1 MKYIVLIALQIS
13 ALFIYAQGNININGK
28 INDQKGLPL
37 IGANIVLENTSIGT
51 ITDANGKFHLDFN
64 GEFPFDIKVS
74 FIGFQSKNV
83 TVKDNSFLT
92 VSLSESVEIE
102 EVTVESK
109 VSTTELSMVNPLQVQ
124 KLSSKELQKA
134 ACCNLSESFETNATV
149 DVSFTDAVS
158 GAKQIKMLGL
168 DGIYTQIT
176 QENVPLIRGLSSA
189 YGLTYVPGTWIE
201 SIQIIKGAGSVIN
214 GFESFAGQIN
224 LEYFKPENTDK
235 IFWNFYTNSESK
247 FENNLQFAKKTGKW
261 TSNLFT
267 SINYHTKEVDE
278 NENGF
283 LDMPHVKSINV
294 LNRWLTE
301 TESYRINLV
310 GRVLV
315 DEREGGQIRSIS
327 NPYKVLIDNTL
338 LEFNSKSGLKM
349 PDKIGKSIG
358 LQTAFRRHDQAI
370 KFGLTDYNA
379 LQESAFLNLI
389 GQTIISTTDHS
400 LKYGISYYADRYTE
414 NYESSNFDR
423 VDLTTGVFTE
433 YSYTSPSELTIVA
446 GIRGDYHNT
455 HGFEFLPRL
464 NLKYNPSEQTVV
476 RLSAGKAMRV
486 ANPIAENTS
495 YFASSREF
503 EIQDSLGVEVAWNY
517 GVNFTHCFKLFER
530 EASFNADAYRTDFE
544 NQVIVDI
551 EDPTKLRFYNLDGES
566 YSNSIQFDFN
576 YELFDRFD
584 VKLAYKINQVYST
597 YDGEKMLAP
606 LVPENRALVNF
617 AYATDHINKWMF
629 DATWNYIGE
638 SRIPYHP
645 LIEENKTVSDPFYVI
660 NSQVTKKFKTL
671 DIYLGGEN
679 LLNYKQE
686 NPILGG
692 DDPFGSNFD
701 ASIIWAPVMGRLIYT
716 GIRLKIN

>member
-13 ALFIYAQGNININGK
+13 ALFIYAQEHIEGK

-37 IGANIVLENTSIGT
+37 VGANIVLENTSIGT
-51 ITDANGKFHLDFN
+51 TTDANGKFHLDFN

-74 FIGFQSKNV
+74 FIGFQSKNI

-124 KLSSKELQKA
+124 NISSKELQKA

-189 YGLTYVPGTWIE
+189 YGLSFVPGTWIE

-224 LEYFKPENTDK
+224 LEYFKPENSNK
-235 IFWNFYTNSESK
+235 IFYNLYTNSESK

-261 TSNLFT
+261 TSNLYT

-283 LDMPHVKSINV
+283 LDMPHIKSINI

-310 GRVLV
+310 GRMLI

-327 NPYKVLIDNTL
+327 NPYKVIIDNTL

-389 GQTIISTTDHS
+389 GQTFISTTDHS

-414 NYESSNFDR
+414 NYESTNFDR

-433 YSYTSPSELTIVA
+433 YSYNSPSELMIVA
-446 GIRGDYHNT
+446 GIRGDYHNI
-455 HGFEFLPRL
+455 HGFEYLPRL
-464 NLKYNPSEQTVV
+464 NLKYNPSDQTVV

-517 GVNFTHCFKLFER
+517 GINLTHCFKLFER
-530 EASFNADAYRTDFE
+530 EASFNVDAYRTNFE
-544 NQVIVDI
+544 NQVILDI
-551 EDPTKLRFYNLDGES
+551 EDPTKLKFYNLDGES

-645 LIEENKTVSDPFYVI
+645 LIEDNKTVSDPFHVI
-660 NSQVTKKFKTL
+660 NSQVTKKFKAYDL
-671 DIYLGGEN
+671 YLGGEN

>member
-1 MKYIVLIALQIS
+1 MKYIVLIAFQIS
-13 ALFIYAQGNININGK
+13 ALFIYAQENINGK
-28 INDQKGLPL
+28 INDQNGLPL
-37 IGANIVLENTSIGT
+37 IGANIVVENTTTGT
-51 ITDANGKFHLDFN
+51 NTDVNGKFTLEVDKLPVN
-64 GEFPFDIKVS
+64 IMVTY
-74 FIGFQSKNV
+74 IGFQPKTIEVKNQ
-83 TVKDNSFLT
+83 SFLT
-92 VSLSESVEIE
+92 VSLSESIEIE

-124 KLSSKELQKA
+124 KISSKELQKS

-189 YGLTYVPGTWIE
+189 HGLSYVPGTWIE

-224 LEYFKPENTDK
+224 LEYFKPENADK

-261 TSNLFT
+261 TSNLYT
-267 SINYHTKEVDE
+267 SINYHSKEVDE

-283 LDMPHVKSINV
+283 LDMPHIKSINV

-301 TESYRINLV
+301 TESYKINLV

-315 DEREGGQIRSIS
+315 DEREGGQVQSIS
-327 NPYKVLIDNTL
+327 NPYEVLLDNTL

-349 PDKIGKSIG
+349 PDKTGKSIG
-358 LQTAFRRHDQAI
+358 LQTAFRRHNQTI

-389 GQTIISTTDHS
+389 SQTSISTTDHL

-414 NYESSNFDR
+414 NYETTNFDR
-423 VDLTTGVFTE
+423 VDLTTGIFTE

-455 HGFEFLPRL
+455 HGFEYLPRL
-464 NLKYNPSEQTVV
+464 NLKFNPSDQTVV
-476 RLSAGKAMRV
+476 RLSAGKAIRV

-495 YFASSREF
+495 YFASSRKF

-517 GVNFTHCFKLFER
+517 GFNFTHCFKLFER
-530 EASFNADAYRTDFE
+530 EGSFNADAYRTDFE

-551 EDPTKLRFYNLDGES
+551 EDPTKIRFYNLDGES

-584 VKLAYKINQVYST
+584 VKLAYKINHVYST

-617 AYATDHINKWMF
+617 AYSTTHSNKWMF

-645 LIEENKTVSDPFYVI
+645 LIEDNKTVSDPFYVI
-660 NSQVTKKFKTL
+660 NSQVTKKFKTY
-671 DIYLGGEN
+671 DVYLGGEN

>member
-1 MKYIVLIALQIS
+1 MKYIVLIAFQIS
-13 ALFIYAQGNININGK
+13 ALFIYAQGNINGK
-28 INDQKGLPL
+28 INDQNGLPL
-37 IGANIVLENTSIGT
+37 VGANVVVENTTIGT
-51 ITDANGKFHLDFN
+51 TSDVKGKFKLQVDKLPVN
-64 GEFPFDIKVS
+64 IKVTY
-74 FIGFQSKNV
+74 IGFQPKTIEVKNQ
-83 TVKDNSFLT
+83 SFLT
-92 VSLSESVEIE
+92 VSLSESVEIK
-102 EVTVESK
+102 EVTVGSK
-109 VSTTELSMVNPLQVQ
+109 VNTTELSMVNPLQAQ
-124 KLSSKELQKA
+124 KISSKELQKA

-149 DVSFTDAVS
+149 DVTFTDAVS

-224 LEYFKPENTDK
+224 LEYFKPENADK

-283 LDMPHVKSINV
+283 LDMPHIKSVNV

-301 TESYRINLV
+301 TEKYRINLV

-315 DEREGGQIRSIS
+315 DEREGGQVQSIS
-327 NPYKVLIDNTL
+327 NPYGVLVDNTL
-338 LEFNSKSGLKM
+338 LEFNSKSGIKM
-349 PDKIGKSIG
+349 PHKIGNSIG
-358 LQTAFRRHDQAI
+358 LQTAFRRHNQAI

-379 LQESAFLNLI
+379 LQESVFLNLI
-389 GQTIISTTDHS
+389 SQTSISTIDHQ

-414 NYESSNFDR
+414 NYETTNFDR
-423 VDLTTGVFTE
+423 VELTTGIFTE

-455 HGFEFLPRL
+455 HGFEYLPRL
-464 NLKYNPSEQTVV
+464 NLKYNPSDQTVV
-476 RLSAGKAMRV
+476 RLSVGKAMRV

-503 EIQDSLGVEVAWNY
+503 EIQDSLSVEVAWNY
-517 GVNFTHCFKLFER
+517 GINFTHCFKLFER
-530 EASFNADAYRTDFE
+530 EGSFNADAYRTDFE

-551 EDPTKLRFYNLDGES
+551 EDPSKLRFYNLDGES

-597 YDGEKMLAP
+597 YDGDKMLAP

-617 AYATDHINKWMF
+617 AYATDHSNKWMF
-629 DATWNYIGE
+629 DATCNYIGE

-645 LIEENKTVSDPFYVI
+645 LIEDNKTVSDPFYVI
-660 NSQVTKKFKTL
+660 NSQVTKKFKTY
-671 DIYLGGEN
+671 DVYLGGEN
-679 LLNYKQE
+679 LLNYTQE

>member
-1 MKYIVLIALQIS
+1 MKYIVLIAFQIS
-13 ALFIYAQGNININGK
+13 ALFIYAQGNINGK
-28 INDQKGLPL
+28 INDQNGLPL
-37 IGANIVLENTSIGT
+37 VGANIVVENKTIGT
-51 ITDANGKFHLDFN
+51 TSDVNGKFKLEVDKLPAN
-64 GEFPFDIKVS
+64 IKVTY
-74 FIGFQSKNV
+74 IGFQPKTIEVENQ
-83 TVKDNSFLT
+83 SFLT
-92 VSLSESVEIE
+92 IFLSESVDIK
-102 EVTVESK
+102 EVIVESK
-109 VSTTELSMVNPLQVQ
+109 VNTTELSMVNSLQVQ
-124 KLSSKELQKA
+124 EISSKELQKA

-235 IFWNFYTNSESK
+235 IYWNFYTNSESK

-267 SINYHTKEVDE
+267 SVNYHTKEVDE

-283 LDMPHVKSINV
+283 LDMPHIKSVNV

-349 PDKIGKSIG
+349 PYKTGKSIG
-358 LQTAFRRHDQAI
+358 LQSAFRRHNQAI
-370 KFGLTDYNA
+370 KFGFTDYNS
-379 LQESAFLNLI
+379 LQESAYLNLI
-389 GQTIISTTDHS
+389 GQTFISKIDHL

-414 NYESSNFDR
+414 NYETTNFDR
-423 VDLTTGVFTE
+423 VDLTTGIFTE

-455 HGFEFLPRL
+455 QGFEYLPRL
-464 NLKYNPSEQTVV
+464 NLKYNPSYQTVV
-476 RLSAGKAMRV
+476 RLSVGKAMRV

-530 EASFNADAYRTDFE
+530 EGSFNADAYRTDFE

-617 AYATDHINKWMF
+617 AYATNHINKWMF

-645 LIEENKTVSDPFYVI
+645 LIEDNKTVSDPFYVI
-660 NSQVTKKFKTL
+660 NSQVTKKFKTY
-671 DIYLGGEN
+671 DVYLGGEN

-701 ASIIWAPVMGRLIYT
+701 ASIIWAPAVGRLIYT

>member
-1 MKYIVLIALQIS
+1 MKYIVLIAFQIS
-13 ALFIYAQGNININGK
+13 ALFIYAQGNINGK
-28 INDQKGLPL
+28 INDQNGLPL
-37 IGANIVLENTSIGT
+37 VGANIVVENTTIGT
-51 ITDANGKFHLDFN
+51 TTDINGKFKLQVDKLPVN
-64 GEFPFDIKVS
+64 IKVTY
-74 FIGFQSKNV
+74 IGFQPKTTEVKNQ
-83 TVKDNSFLT
+83 SFLT
-92 VSLSESVEIE
+92 VSLSESVDIK

-109 VSTTELSMVNPLQVQ
+109 INTTELSMVNPLQVQ
-124 KLSSKELQKA
+124 KISSKELQKA

-149 DVSFTDAVS
+149 DVTFTDAIS

-201 SIQIIKGAGSVIN
+201 SIQIIKGSGSVIN

-224 LEYFKPENTDK
+224 LEYFKPENADK

-261 TSNLFT
+261 TSNLYT
-267 SINYHTKEVDE
+267 SINYHSKEVDE

-283 LDMPHVKSINV
+283 LDMPHIKSINV

-301 TESYRINLV
+301 TESYKINLV

-315 DEREGGQIRSIS
+315 DEREGGQVQSIS
-327 NPYKVLIDNTL
+327 NPYEVLIDNTL

-358 LQTAFRRHDQAI
+358 LQTAFRRHNQTI

-389 GQTIISTTDHS
+389 SQTSISTTDHL

-414 NYESSNFDR
+414 NYETTNFDR
-423 VDLTTGVFTE
+423 VDLTTGIFTE
-433 YSYTSPSELTIVA
+433 YSYTSSSKLTIVA

-455 HGFEFLPRL
+455 YGFEFLPRF

-476 RLSAGKAMRV
+476 RFSAGKAMRL

-495 YFASSREF
+495 YFASSRKF

-517 GVNFTHCFKLFER
+517 GFNFTHCFKLFER
-530 EASFNADAYRTDFE
+530 EGSFNADVYRTDFE

-584 VKLAYKINQVYST
+584 FKLAYKINQVYST
-597 YDGEKMLAP
+597 FDGVKMLAP

-617 AYATDHINKWMF
+617 AYSTTHSNKWMF

-645 LIEENKTVSDPFYVI
+645 LIEDNKTVSDPFYVI
-660 NSQVTKKFKTL
+660 NSQVTKKFKTY
-671 DIYLGGEN
+671 DVYIGGEN

-686 NPILGG
+686 NPILSG

>member
-1 MKYIVLIALQIS
+1 MKYIFLIALKFS
-13 ALFIYAQGNININGK
+13 ALFINAQVNINGK
-28 INDQKGLPL
+28 INDQNGLPL
-37 IGANIVLENTSIGT
+37 LGANIVVENTTIGT
-51 ITDANGKFHLDFN
+51 TTDVNGKFELEVDKMPVN
-64 GEFPFDIKVS
+64 IKVTY
-74 FIGFQSKNV
+74 IGFQPKTIEVKNQ
-83 TVKDNSFLT
+83 SFLT
-92 VSLSESVEIE
+92 ISLSESVDIK

-109 VSTTELSMVNPLQVQ
+109 INTTELSMVNPLQVQ
-124 KLSSKELQKA
+124 KISSKELQKA

-149 DVSFTDAVS
+149 DVTFTDAIS

-201 SIQIIKGAGSVIN
+201 SIQIIKGSGSVIN

-224 LEYFKPENTDK
+224 LEYFKPENADK

-247 FENNLQFAKKTGKW
+247 FENNLQFTKKTGKW

-267 SINYHTKEVDE
+267 SINYHSKEVDE

-283 LDMPHVKSINV
+283 LDMPHIKSVNI

-301 TESYRINLV
+301 TERYIINLD
-310 GRVLV
+310 GHVLV

-327 NPYKVLIDNTL
+327 NPYEVLIDNTL

-349 PDKIGKSIG
+349 PDKIGKSVG
-358 LQTAFRRHDQAI
+358 LQTAFRRHNQSM
-370 KFGLTDYNA
+370 KFGLTDYSA
-379 LQESAFLNLI
+379 LQESAFINLI
-389 GQTIISTTDHS
+389 GQTFIFVTDHI

-423 VDLTTGVFTE
+423 VDLTTGIFTE

-455 HGFEFLPRL
+455 YGFEFLPRF

-476 RLSAGKAMRV
+476 RFSAGKAMRL
-486 ANPIAENTS
+486 ANPIAENTP

-503 EIQDSLGVEVAWNY
+503 EIDDSLGVEVAWNY
-517 GVNFTHCFKLFER
+517 GVNFTHCFKIFER
-530 EASFNADAYRTDFE
+530 EGSFNADVYRTDFE

-551 EDPTKLRFYNLDGES
+551 EEPTKLRFYNLDGES

-584 VKLAYKINQVYST
+584 FKLAYKINQVYST
-597 YDGEKMLAP
+597 FDGVKMLAP

-617 AYATDHINKWMF
+617 AYSTTHSNKWMF
-629 DATWNYIGE
+629 DATCNYIGE

-645 LIEENKTVSDPFYVI
+645 LIVDNKTVSDPFYVI
-660 NSQVTKKFKTL
+660 NSQVTKKFKTY
-671 DIYLGGEN
+671 DVYIGGEN

-686 NPILGG
+686 NPILAG

>member
-1 MKYIVLIALQIS
+1 MKYIVLIAFQIS
-13 ALFIYAQGNININGK
+13 ALFIYAQGNINGK
-28 INDQKGLPL
+28 INDQNGLPL
-37 IGANIVLENTSIGT
+37 IGANIVVENTTIGT
-51 ITDANGKFHLDFN
+51 TTDVNGKFKLQVDK
-64 GEFPFDIKVS
+64 FPVNIKVTY
-74 FIGFQSKNV
+74 IGFQPKTIEVKNQ
-83 TVKDNSFLT
+83 SFLT
-92 VSLSESVEIE
+92 LSLSESVDIK

-109 VSTTELSMVNPLQVQ
+109 VNTTELSMVNPLQVQ
-124 KLSSKELQKA
+124 KISSKELQKA

-149 DVSFTDAVS
+149 DVSFTDAIS

-201 SIQIIKGAGSVIN
+201 SIQIIKGAGSVTN

-224 LEYFKPENTDK
+224 LEYFKPENANK
-235 IFWNFYTNSESK
+235 IYWNFYTNSESK
-247 FENNLQFAKKTGKW
+247 FENNLQFAKKTGNW
-261 TSNLFT
+261 TSNIFT
-267 SINYHTKEVDE
+267 SINYHSKEVDE

-283 LDMPHVKSINV
+283 LDMPHMKSINV
-294 LNRWLTE
+294 MNRWHTE

-327 NPYKVLIDNTL
+327 NPYKVLVDNTL
-338 LEFNSKSGLKM
+338 LEFNSKSGLKIT
-349 PDKIGKSIG
+349 DKIGKSIG
-358 LQTAFRRHDQAI
+358 LQMAFRRHDQAI

-389 GQTIISTTDHS
+389 GQTFISTTDHS

-414 NYESSNFDR
+414 NYESTNFDR
-423 VDLTTGVFTE
+423 VDLTTGLFTE

-455 HGFEFLPRL
+455 HGFEYLPRL
-464 NLKYNPSEQTVV
+464 NLKYNLSDQTVV

-495 YFASSREF
+495 YFASSRKF

-517 GVNFTHCFKLFER
+517 GFNFMHCFKLFER
-530 EASFNADAYRTDFE
+530 EGSFNADAYRTDFE

-551 EDPTKLRFYNLDGES
+551 EDPNKLRFYNLDGES

-584 VKLAYKINQVYST
+584 MKLAYKINHVYST

-617 AYATDHINKWMF
+617 AYSTTHSNKWMF

-645 LIEENKTVSDPFYVI
+645 LIEDNKTVSDPFYVI
-660 NSQVTKKFKTL
+660 NSQVTKKFKTY
-671 DIYLGGEN
+671 DVYLGGEN

>member
-1 MKYIVLIALQIS
+1 MKYIVLIAFQIS
-13 ALFIYAQGNININGK
+13 ALFIYAQGNINGK
-28 INDQKGLPL
+28 INDQNGLPL
-37 IGANIVLENTSIGT
+37 IGANIVVENTTIGT
-51 ITDANGKFHLDFN
+51 TTDVNGKFKLQVDK
-64 GEFPFDIKVS
+64 FPVNIKVTY
-74 FIGFQSKNV
+74 IGFQPKTIEVKNQ
-83 TVKDNSFLT
+83 SFLT
-92 VSLSESVEIE
+92 LSLSESVDIK

-109 VSTTELSMVNPLQVQ
+109 VNTTELSMVNPLQVQ
-124 KLSSKELQKA
+124 KISSKELQKA

-149 DVSFTDAVS
+149 DVSFTDAIS

-201 SIQIIKGAGSVIN
+201 SIQIIKGAGSVTN

-224 LEYFKPENTDK
+224 LEYFKPENANK
-235 IFWNFYTNSESK
+235 IYWNFYTNSESK
-247 FENNLQFAKKTGKW
+247 FENNLQFAKKTGNW
-261 TSNLFT
+261 TSNIFT
-267 SINYHTKEVDE
+267 SINYHSKEVDE

-283 LDMPHVKSINV
+283 LDMPHMKSINV
-294 LNRWLTE
+294 MNRWHTE

-327 NPYKVLIDNTL
+327 NPYKVLVDNTL
-338 LEFNSKSGLKM
+338 LEFNSKSGLKIT
-349 PDKIGKSIG
+349 DKIGKSIG
-358 LQTAFRRHDQAI
+358 LQMAFRRHDQAI

-389 GQTIISTTDHS
+389 GQTFISTTDHS

-414 NYESSNFDR
+414 NYESTNFDR
-423 VDLTTGVFTE
+423 VDLTTGLFTE

-455 HGFEFLPRL
+455 HGFEYLPRL
-464 NLKYNPSEQTVV
+464 NLKYNLSDQTVV

-503 EIQDSLGVEVAWNY
+503 EIKDSLGVEVAWNY
-517 GVNFTHCFKLFER
+517 GINFTHCFKLFER

-584 VKLAYKINQVYST
+584 IKLAYKIHQVYST

-629 DATWNYIGE
+629 DATCNYIGE

-645 LIEENKTVSDPFYVI
+645 LIENNKAVSDPFYVV
-660 NSQVTKKFKTL
+660 NSQVTKKFKTY
-671 DIYLGGEN
+671 DVYLGSEN

-692 DDPFGSNFD
+692 DDPYGSNFD
-701 ASIIWAPVMGRLIYT
+701 ASIIWGPVMGRLIYA

>member
-1 MKYIVLIALQIS
+1 M
-13 ALFIYAQGNININGK
+13 
-28 INDQKGLPL
+28 
-37 IGANIVLENTSIGT
+37 
-51 ITDANGKFHLDFN
+51 
-64 GEFPFDIKVS
+64 
-74 FIGFQSKNV
+74 
-83 TVKDNSFLT
+83 
-92 VSLSESVEIE
+92 
-102 EVTVESK
+102 TVESK

-124 KLSSKELQKA
+124 KISSKELQKA
-134 ACCNLSESFETNATV
+134 ACCNFSESFETNATV
-149 DVSFTDAVS
+149 DVSFTDAIS

-176 QENVPLIRGLSSA
+176 QENIPLIRGLSSA

-283 LDMPHVKSINV
+283 LDMPHMKSINV

-310 GRVLV
+310 GRVLI

-389 GQTIISTTDHS
+389 GQTFISTTDHS

-414 NYESSNFDR
+414 NYESTNFDR

-455 HGFEFLPRL
+455 HGFEYLPRL
-464 NLKYNPSEQTVV
+464 NIKYNPSDQTVV

-517 GVNFTHCFKLFER
+517 GVNFTYCFKLFER

-617 AYATDHINKWMF
+617 AYSTTHSNKWMF

-645 LIEENKTVSDPFYVI
+645 LIEDNKTVSDPFYVI
-660 NSQVTKKFKTL
+660 NSQVTKKFKTF
-671 DIYLGGEN
+671 DVYLGGEN

>member
-1 MKYIVLIALQIS
+1 MKYIVLIVLQIS
-13 ALFIYAQGNININGK
+13 TLFIYAQEHVEGK

-37 IGANIVLENTSIGT
+37 MGANIVLKNTSIGT
-51 ITDANGKFHLDFN
+51 TTDANGKFSLDFN

-124 KLSSKELQKA
+124 KISSEELQKA

-168 DGIYTQIT
+168 DGVYTQIT

-189 YGLTYVPGTWIE
+189 YGLSYVPGTWIE

-278 NENGF
+278 NEDGF
-283 LDMPHVKSINV
+283 LDMPHIKSINV

-301 TESYRINLV
+301 TESYKINLV

-358 LQTAFRRHDQAI
+358 LQTAFRRHNQAI

-379 LQESAFLNLI
+379 LQESAFLNLV
-389 GQTIISTTDHS
+389 GQTFISTIDHS

-414 NYESSNFDR
+414 NYESNNFDR

-433 YSYTSPSELTIVA
+433 YSYTSPSEVTIVA

-455 HGFEFLPRL
+455 YGFEYLPRL
-464 NLKYNPSEQTVV
+464 NIKYNPSDQTVF

-486 ANPIAENTS
+486 ANHIAENTS

-517 GVNFTHCFKLFER
+517 GVNFTYCFKLFER

-544 NQVIVDI
+544 NQVVVDI

-566 YSNSIQFDFN
+566 YSKSIQFDFN

-584 VKLAYKINQVYST
+584 VKLACKINQVYSS

-617 AYATDHINKWMF
+617 AYATEHINKWMF

-638 SRIPYHP
+638 SRIPYHQ
-645 LIEENKTVSDPFYVI
+645 LIADNKTVSDPFYVI
-660 NSQVTKKFKTL
+660 NSQVTKKFKIL

-716 GIRLKIN
+716 GVRLKIN

>member
-1 MKYIVLIALQIS
+1 MKYIVLIAFQIS
-13 ALFIYAQGNININGK
+13 ALFIYAQGNINGK
-28 INDQKGLPL
+28 INDQNGLPL
-37 IGANIVLENTSIGT
+37 VGANIVVENTTIGT
-51 ITDANGKFHLDFN
+51 TTDVNGKFKLQVDKLPVN
-64 GEFPFDIKVS
+64 IKVTY
-74 FIGFQSKNV
+74 IGFQPKTIEVKN
-83 TVKDNSFLT
+83 KSFLT
-92 VSLSESVEIE
+92 VSLSESVDIK

-109 VSTTELSMVNPLQVQ
+109 VNTTELSMVNPLQVQ
-124 KLSSKELQKA
+124 KISSKELQKA

-176 QENVPLIRGLSSA
+176 QENLPLIRGLSSA

-224 LEYFKPENTDK
+224 LEYFKPENADK
-235 IFWNFYTNSESK
+235 IFWNLYTNSERK

-261 TSNLFT
+261 TSNLYT
-267 SINYHTKEVDE
+267 SINYHSKEVDE

-283 LDMPHVKSINV
+283 LDMPHIKSINV

-301 TESYRINLV
+301 TESYRISLV

-338 LEFNSKSGLKM
+338 LEFNSNSGLKM

-389 GQTIISTTDHS
+389 GQTFIFVTDHS
-400 LKYGISYYADRYTE
+400 LKYGISYYTDRYTE
-414 NYESSNFDR
+414 NYESTNFDR

-455 HGFEFLPRL
+455 HGFEYLPRL
-464 NLKYNPSEQTVV
+464 NLKYNLSDQTVV

-503 EIQDSLGVEVAWNY
+503 EIQDSIGVEVAWNY
-517 GVNFTHCFKLFER
+517 GINLTHCFKLFER

-544 NQVIVDI
+544 NQVILDI

-597 YDGEKMLAP
+597 YDSEKMLAP

-617 AYATDHINKWMF
+617 AYSTTHSNKWMF

-645 LIEENKTVSDPFYVI
+645 LIEDNKTVSDPFYVI
-660 NSQVTKKFKTL
+660 NSQVTKKFKTY
-671 DIYLGGEN
+671 DVYLGGEN

>member
-1 MKYIVLIALQIS
+1 MKYIVLIVLQIS
-13 ALFIYAQGNININGK
+13 TLFIYAQGYVEGK

-37 IGANIVLENTSIGT
+37 IGANIVLKNTSIGT
-51 ITDANGKFHLDFN
+51 TTDANGKFSLDFN

-124 KLSSKELQKA
+124 KISSQELQKA

-149 DVSFTDAVS
+149 DVSFTDAIS

-176 QENVPLIRGLSSA
+176 QENIPLIRGLSSA

-267 SINYHTKEVDE
+267 SINYHSKEVDE

-301 TESYRINLV
+301 TESYEINLV
-310 GRVLV
+310 GRVLI

-389 GQTIISTTDHS
+389 GQTFISTTDHS

-414 NYESSNFDR
+414 NYESTNFDR

-455 HGFEFLPRL
+455 HGFEYLPRL
-464 NLKYNPSEQTVV
+464 NIKYNPSDQTVF

-517 GVNFTHCFKLFER
+517 GVNFTYCFKLFER

-544 NQVIVDI
+544 NQVVVDI

-617 AYATDHINKWMF
+617 AYSTTHFNKWMF

-645 LIEENKTVSDPFYVI
+645 LIEDNKTVSDPFYVI
-660 NSQVTKKFKTL
+660 NSQVTKKFKTF
-671 DIYLGGEN
+671 DVYLGGEN

-686 NPILGG
+686 KPILGG

>member
-1 MKYIVLIALQIS
+1 MKYIVLIAFQIS
-13 ALFIYAQGNININGK
+13 ALFIYAQGNINGK
-28 INDQKGLPL
+28 INDQNGLPL
-37 IGANIVLENTSIGT
+37 MGANIVLKNTSIGT
-51 ITDANGKFHLDFN
+51 TTDANGKFSLDFN

-83 TVKDNSFLT
+83 TIKDGSFLT

-124 KLSSKELQKA
+124 NISSKELQKA

-149 DVSFTDAVS
+149 DVSFTDAIS

-176 QENVPLIRGLSSA
+176 QENIPLIRGLSSA

-283 LDMPHVKSINV
+283 LDMPHIKSINV

-310 GRVLV
+310 GRVLI

-389 GQTIISTTDHS
+389 GQTFISTTDHS

-414 NYESSNFDR
+414 NYESTNFDR

-455 HGFEFLPRL
+455 HGFEYLPRL
-464 NLKYNPSEQTVV
+464 NIKYNPSDQTVF

-517 GVNFTHCFKLFER
+517 GVNFTYCFKLFER

-544 NQVIVDI
+544 NQVVVDI

-617 AYATDHINKWMF
+617 AYATEHINKWMF
-629 DATWNYIGE
+629 DATWNYFGE
-638 SRIPYHP
+638 SRIPYHQ
-645 LIEENKTVSDPFYVI
+645 LIVDNKTVSDPFYVI

-716 GIRLKIN
+716 GVRLKIN

>member
-1 MKYIVLIALQIS
+1 MKYIVLIAFQIS
-13 ALFIYAQGNININGK
+13 ALFIYAQENINGK
-28 INDQKGLPL
+28 INDQNGLPL
-37 IGANIVLENTSIGT
+37 IGANIVVENTTTGT
-51 ITDANGKFHLDFN
+51 NTDVNGKFTLEVDKLPVN
-64 GEFPFDIKVS
+64 IMVTY
-74 FIGFQSKNV
+74 IGFQPKTIEVKNQ
-83 TVKDNSFLT
+83 SFLT
-92 VSLSESVEIE
+92 VSLSESIEIE

-124 KLSSKELQKA
+124 KISSKELQKS

-189 YGLTYVPGTWIE
+189 HGLSYVPGTWIE

-224 LEYFKPENTDK
+224 LEYFKPENADK

-261 TSNLFT
+261 TSNLYT
-267 SINYHTKEVDE
+267 SINYHSKEVDE

-283 LDMPHVKSINV
+283 LDMPHIKSINV

-301 TESYRINLV
+301 TESYKINLV

-315 DEREGGQIRSIS
+315 DEREGGQVQSIS
-327 NPYKVLIDNTL
+327 NPYEVLIDNTL

-358 LQTAFRRHDQAI
+358 LQTAFRRHNQTI
-370 KFGLTDYNA
+370 KFGLIDYNA

-389 GQTIISTTDHS
+389 SQTSISTTDHL

-414 NYESSNFDR
+414 NYETTNFDR
-423 VDLTTGVFTE
+423 VDLTTGIFTE
-433 YSYTSPSELTIVA
+433 YSYTSSSKLTIVA

-455 HGFEFLPRL
+455 HGFEYLPRL
-464 NLKYNPSEQTVV
+464 NLKFNPSDQTVV

-517 GVNFTHCFKLFER
+517 GVNFTYCFKLFER

-544 NQVIVDI
+544 NQVVVDI

-584 VKLAYKINQVYST
+584 VKLAYKINHVYST

-617 AYATDHINKWMF
+617 AYSTTHSNKWMF

-645 LIEENKTVSDPFYVI
+645 LIEDNKTVSDPFYVI
-660 NSQVTKKFKTL
+660 NSQVTKKFKTY
-671 DIYLGGEN
+671 DVYLGGEN

>member
-13 ALFIYAQGNININGK
+13 ALFIYAQGHVEGK

-51 ITDANGKFHLDFN
+51 TTDANGKFYLDFN

-124 KLSSKELQKA
+124 NISSKELQKA

-149 DVSFTDAVS
+149 DVSFTDAIS

-176 QENVPLIRGLSSA
+176 QENIPLIRGLSSA

-310 GRVLV
+310 GRVLI

-389 GQTIISTTDHS
+389 GQTFISTTDHS

-414 NYESSNFDR
+414 NYESTNFDR

-455 HGFEFLPRL
+455 HGFEYLPRL
-464 NLKYNPSEQTVV
+464 NIKYNPSDQTVF

-517 GVNFTHCFKLFER
+517 GVNFTYCFKLFER

-544 NQVIVDI
+544 NQVVVDI

-617 AYATDHINKWMF
+617 AYSTTHFNKWMF

-645 LIEENKTVSDPFYVI
+645 LIEDNKTVSDPFYVI
-660 NSQVTKKFKTL
+660 NSQVTKKFKTF
-671 DIYLGGEN
+671 DVYLGGEN

>member
-13 ALFIYAQGNININGK
+13 ALFIYAQGHVEGK

-51 ITDANGKFHLDFN
+51 TTDANGKFHLDFN

-109 VSTTELSMVNPLQVQ
+109 ASTTELSMVNPLQVQ
-124 KLSSKELQKA
+124 KISSKELQKA

-189 YGLTYVPGTWIE
+189 YGLSYVPGTWIE

-224 LEYFKPENTDK
+224 LEYFKPENADK

-247 FENNLQFAKKTGKW
+247 FENNLQFAKNTGKW
-261 TSNLFT
+261 TSNLYT
-267 SINYHTKEVDE
+267 SINFHSKEVDE

-283 LDMPHVKSINV
+283 LDMPHMKSINV

-301 TESYRINLV
+301 TESYKINLI
-310 GRVLV
+310 GRVLF
-315 DEREGGQIRSIS
+315 DEREAGQIRSIS

-338 LEFNSKSGLKM
+338 LEFNSKSALKM
-349 PDKIGKSIG
+349 YDKIGKSVG
-358 LQTAFRRHDQAI
+358 LQTAFRRHKQAI

-389 GQTIISTTDHS
+389 GQTFISTTDHL

-414 NYESSNFDR
+414 NYETTNFDR
-423 VDLTTGVFTE
+423 VDLTTGIFLE
-433 YSYTSPSELTIVA
+433 YSYISPSELTIVA
-446 GIRGDYHNT
+446 GIRGDYNNT
-455 HGFEFLPRL
+455 HGFEYLPRL
-464 NLKYNPSEQTVV
+464 NLKYNPSDQTVV

-517 GVNFTHCFKLFER
+517 GINFTHCFKLFER
-530 EASFNADAYRTDFE
+530 EASLNADAYRTDFE
-544 NQVIVDI
+544 NQVIVDL

-645 LIEENKTVSDPFYVI
+645 LIEDNKTVSDPFYVI
-660 NSQVTKKFKTL
+660 NSQVTKKFKTY
-671 DIYLGGEN
+671 DVYLGCEN

>member
-1 MKYIVLIALQIS
+1 MKYIVLIAFQIS
-13 ALFIYAQGNININGK
+13 ALFIYAQGNINGK
-28 INDQKGLPL
+28 INDQNGLPL
-37 IGANIVLENTSIGT
+37 MGANIVLKNTSIGT
-51 ITDANGKFHLDFN
+51 TTDANGKFSLDFN

-74 FIGFQSKNV
+74 FIGFQSKNE

-124 KLSSKELQKA
+124 KISSQELQKA

-149 DVSFTDAVS
+149 DVSFTDAIS

-176 QENVPLIRGLSSA
+176 QENIPLIRGLSSA

-283 LDMPHVKSINV
+283 LDMPHIKSINV

-310 GRVLV
+310 GRVLI

-389 GQTIISTTDHS
+389 GQTFISTTDHS

-414 NYESSNFDR
+414 NYESTNFDR

-455 HGFEFLPRL
+455 HGFEYLPRL
-464 NLKYNPSEQTVV
+464 NIKYNPSDQTVF

-517 GVNFTHCFKLFER
+517 GVNFTYCFKLFER

-544 NQVIVDI
+544 NQVVVDI

-617 AYATDHINKWMF
+617 AYATEHINKWMF
-629 DATWNYIGE
+629 DATWNYFGE
-638 SRIPYHP
+638 SRIPYHQ
-645 LIEENKTVSDPFYVI
+645 LIVDNKTVSDPFYVI

-716 GIRLKIN
+716 GVRLKIN

>member
-1 MKYIVLIALQIS
+1 MKYIVLIAFQIS
-13 ALFIYAQGNININGK
+13 ALFIYAQGNINGK
-28 INDQKGLPL
+28 INDQNGLPL
-37 IGANIVLENTSIGT
+37 MGANIVLKNTSIGT
-51 ITDANGKFHLDFN
+51 TTDANGKFSLDFN

-74 FIGFQSKNV
+74 FIGFQSKNE

-124 KLSSKELQKA
+124 KISSQELQKA

-149 DVSFTDAVS
+149 DVSFTDAIS

-176 QENVPLIRGLSSA
+176 QENIPLIRGLSSA

-283 LDMPHVKSINV
+283 LDMPHIKSINV

-310 GRVLV
+310 GRVLI

-389 GQTIISTTDHS
+389 GQTFISTTDHS

-414 NYESSNFDR
+414 NYESTNFDR

-455 HGFEFLPRL
+455 HGFEYLPRL
-464 NLKYNPSEQTVV
+464 NIKYNPSDQTVF

-517 GVNFTHCFKLFER
+517 GVNFTYCFKLFER

-544 NQVIVDI
+544 NQVVVDI

-617 AYATDHINKWMF
+617 AYSTTHCNKWMF
-629 DATWNYIGE
+629 DATWNYFGE
-638 SRIPYHP
+638 SRIPYHQ
-645 LIEENKTVSDPFYVI
+645 LIVDNKTVSDPFYVI

-716 GIRLKIN
+716 GVRLKIN